1 MSKGYPGKGRNHIRM
16 SIATI
21 SLSLL
26 VIFATAYA
34 LILPG
39 MTLEVGPASESL
51 EITSVP
57 EASEVISPAPGS
69 TQAAE
74 TAEATDAAG
83 APDMT
88 PVPGI
93 TETPDTTIVP
103 VITGDPASAA
113 DPAVTGMPEVSTAP
127 VTTPEPYVFED
138 EKIVVTAIPDASFS
152 IPDGAVFQAS
162 EITPESDPA
171 RYESLL
177 GLVSENAAADVSIG
191 SEPSGIDVLAYDI
204 GFFVNGVETE
214 PLAGSVTITI
224 SYKTPEL
231 TVAKPENLTL
241 FHVVEKTDSVSL
253 EPVAES
259 APIVSEDGTVESVS
273 FEADSFSPYL
283 ITNGYTMSSSL
294 HYSLIDQTSELFTNT
309 SYYNASSPLGVA
321 GSFHIVAFD
330 TLTLSAHTN
339 GNFMAKN
346 LWASTN
352 FGTNNFGAEL
362 SYVQNYLQVTS
373 TDAADM
379 ADVLVVGS
387 GNTVSLVDNGNAF
400 AVNGT
405 KIDKPQT
412 IWQDNDT
419 AAMPF
424 IDMAAA
430 RTKVLEV
437 NAMLATQKNT
447 NMTSSLTTSGDP
459 TNSYLTLTNV
469 DKTGVYNFT
478 ASQLMS
484 YSNGFSV
491 RGFTAAKMGSV
502 IINID
507 CAGQTTVNVPKI
519 RMYIDGNNMPLSE
532 MTTFTSG
539 KILLNFVNAAGV
551 NLIFNETYA
560 SVLAPDSN
568 ITSNQNLNGTIIGRN
583 VTIKAESHR
592 TDFTGSLPPTGNIK
606 ATKTWKAVDG
616 STLTG
621 TAIADL
627 SCSVQL
633 YCNNAPM
640 AGAAYT
646 VTLNAA
652 NSWTYQWTYLPLD
665 SSQLYSVHEVSIS
678 KGGTV
683 IQTGETTAKYAVT
696 YTNNAGIATGNIQIT
711 NTVATGTITVNKIW
725 YAEDGSLLTGSAASS
740 LSVTVQLYCNNTPMT
755 GPPFTVTLSSA
766 NSFSYTWTDLAITS
780 GQKYSVREAP
790 YAGYKTTYLNNNGL
804 SYGTITV
811 NNTRGHPDVLPE
823 TGSGGTDGFH
833 IIGGFLLVISLIPA
847 VLIRHHR
854 KRRDIRSG

>member
-1 MSKGYPGKGRNHIRM
+1 
-16 SIATI
+16 
-21 SLSLL
+21 
-26 VIFATAYA
+26 
-34 LILPG
+34 
-39 MTLEVGPASESL
+39 
-51 EITSVP
+51 
-57 EASEVISPAPGS
+57 
-69 TQAAE
+69 
-74 TAEATDAAG
+74 
-83 APDMT
+83 
-88 PVPGI
+88 
-93 TETPDTTIVP
+93 
-103 VITGDPASAA
+103 
-113 DPAVTGMPEVSTAP
+113 
-127 VTTPEPYVFED
+127 
-138 EKIVVTAIPDASFS
+138 
-152 IPDGAVFQAS
+152 
-162 EITPESDPA
+162 
-171 RYESLL
+171 
-177 GLVSENAAADVSIG
+177 
-191 SEPSGIDVLAYDI
+191 
-204 GFFVNGVETE
+204 
-214 PLAGSVTITI
+214 
-224 SYKTPEL
+224 
-231 TVAKPENLTL
+231 
-241 FHVVEKTDSVSL
+241 
-253 EPVAES
+253 
-259 APIVSEDGTVESVS
+259 
-273 FEADSFSPYL
+273 
-283 ITNGYTMSSSL
+283 
-294 HYSLIDQTSELFTNT
+294 
-309 SYYNASSPLGVA
+309 
-321 GSFHIVAFD
+321 
-330 TLTLSAHTN
+330 
-339 GNFMAKN
+339 
-346 LWASTN
+346 
-352 FGTNNFGAEL
+352 
-362 SYVQNYLQVTS
+362 
-373 TDAADM
+373 
-379 ADVLVVGS
+379 
-387 GNTVSLVDNGNAF
+387 
-400 AVNGT
+400 
-405 KIDKPQT
+405 
-412 IWQDNDT
+412 
-419 AAMPF
+419 
-424 IDMAAA
+424 
-430 RTKVLEV
+430 
-437 NAMLATQKNT
+437 
-447 NMTSSLTTSGDP
+447 
-459 TNSYLTLTNV
+459 
-469 DKTGVYNFT
+469 
-478 ASQLMS
+478 
-484 YSNGFSV
+484 
-491 RGFTAAKMGSV
+491 
-502 IINID
+502 
-507 CAGQTTVNVPKI
+507 
-519 RMYIDGNNMPLSE
+519 
-532 MTTFTSG
+532 
-539 KILLNFVNAAGV
+539 V

>member
-1 MSKGYPGKGRNHIRM
+1 MGVM
-16 SIATI
+16 TI

-26 VIFATAYA
+26 VVLATAYA

-39 MTLEVGPASESL
+39 MTLEVDPASEST
-51 EITSVP
+51 EISSVT
-57 EASEVISPAPGS
+57 ETTANIS
-69 TQAAE
+69 
-74 TAEATDAAG
+74 
-83 APDMT
+83 
-88 PVPGI
+88 PVPGSAEI
-93 TETPDTTIVP
+93 PDTAQETDASGTPETTLVP
-103 VITGDPASAA
+103 GVTGTA
-113 DPAVTGMPEVSTAP
+113 DTAVTGTPKVTETP
-127 VTTPEPYVFED
+127 VTTPAPYIFED
-138 EKIVVTAIPDASFS
+138 ENILVTTIPDAAFS
-152 IPDGAVFQAS
+152 LPDGAVFQVT
-162 EITPESDPA
+162 EISQESDPA
-171 RYESLL
+171 RYESLV
-177 GLVSENAAADVSIG
+177 GLVSENAAADNSTGIN
-191 SEPSGIDVLAYDI
+191 PAGIDVLAYDI
-204 GFFVNGVETE
+204 GFYMNGVETE

-224 SYKTPEL
+224 FYKTPEI
-231 TVAKPENLTL
+231 TVANPENLSL
-241 FHVVEKTDSVSL
+241 FHVVETTDSIAL
-253 EPVAES
+253 EPVTDS
-259 APIVSEDGTVESVS
+259 TPVVSEDGTVESVS
-273 FEADSFSPYL
+273 FEASSFSPYL
-283 ITNGYTMSSSL
+283 ITNGYTMGSSL
-294 HYSLIDQTSELFTNT
+294 TYSLIDQPSELFTNT
-309 SYYNASSPLGVA
+309 TYYNASSPLGTA

-346 LWASTN
+346 LWAGTN

-362 SYVQNYLQVTS
+362 SYVQNYLNVTS

-400 AVNGT
+400 AINGT

-412 IWQDNDT
+412 IWQENDT
-419 AAMPF
+419 IAMPF

-430 RTKVLEV
+430 KTKVLDV
-437 NAMLATQKNT
+437 NAMLAIQKNV

-478 ASQLMS
+478 AAQLMS

-507 CAGQTTVNVPKI
+507 CAGQTTVNIPKI
-519 RMYIDGNNMPLSE
+519 RMYIDGVNMPLSE

-551 NLIFNETYA
+551 NLNFNETYA

-568 ITSNQNLNGTIIGRN
+568 IIANQNLNGTIIGKN
-583 VTIKAESHR
+583 ITIKAESHR
-592 TDFTGSLPPTGNIK
+592 TDFTGSLPATGTIK
-606 ATKTWKAVDG
+606 AAKTWKAVDG
-616 STLTG
+616 TALTG
-621 TAIADL
+621 AAIADL

-640 AGAAYT
+640 TGAAYT

-652 NSWTYQWTYLPLD
+652 NSWTCQWIYLPLD
-665 SSQLYSVHEVSIS
+665 NNQKYSVHEVSIS

-683 IQTGETTAKYAVT
+683 IQTGETTVKYAVS
-696 YTNNAGIATGNIQIT
+696 YANNAGIATGDISIV
-711 NTVATGTITVNKIW
+711 NTVATGTISVNKIW
-725 YAEDGSLLTGSAASS
+725 YAEDASLLAGTETTA

-755 GPPFTVTLSSA
+755 GPPYTITLTSA
-766 NSFSYTWTDLAITS
+766 NNFTYTWTDLAITS
-780 GQKYSVREAP
+780 GQKYSVRESP
-790 YAGYKTTYLNNNGL
+790 YAGYMTTYLNNDGI

-811 NNTRGHPDVLPE
+811 SNTRGHPDVLPE

-833 IIGGFLLVISLIPA
+833 VIGGFLIAISLLSA
-847 VLIRHHR
+847 VLIRHLK
-854 KRRDIRSG
+854 KRREVRSG